1 MMTVVHARI
10 YEQEFL
16 NDFLPFINF
25 VNSAKCQRRIISR
38 VHNHG
43 LLILEVFVVVEKE
56 RKKQY
61 LALTQRHKLLL
72 GFVLSPCNGYVCNID
87 RVLGQYRRIPVRTAQ
102 P

>member
-1 MMTVVHARI
+1 MTVVHARI

-38 VHNHG
+38 EHNHG
-43 LLILEVFVVVEKE
+43 FLILEVFVVVEKE
-56 RKKQY
+56 KKQY
-61 LALTQRHKLLL
+61 FALTQRHQLLL

-87 RVLGQYRRIPVRTAQ
+87 
-102 P
+102 